1 MGCNQVLPGHTLF
14 FLFLFFSQLGL
25 VPAPDPGLTHQTGSS
40 FKTMIMS
47 LIFDNI
53 LKYFLYF
60 KIYFWYYNIKDKF
73 KT

>member
-1 MGCNQVLPGHTLF
+1 MLFSKKKFNGLQPGLAGSHLVF
-14 FLFLFFSQLGL
+14 FFLFFSQLGP

-60 KIYFWYYNIKDKF
+60 KIYF
-73 KT
+73 